1 MNDDEDLFVE
11 LMCCVT
17 RAINNNVGTELIIR
31 SLASVYYGTCKMAL
45 VSEEQINEITKQ
57 IMRNMPS
64 ESKEQIH

>member
-1 MNDDEDLFVE
+1 MNDDENLFVE
-11 LMCCVT
+11 LMDCVS

-57 IMRNMPS
+57 IMNIPY
-64 ESKEQIH
+64 EAKENIH